1 MKLIA
6 DSFNKRFSGWMITLP
21 EEDLNAQRSGHIN
34 KEGWLI
40 QYCFGKD
47 ETDKYM
53 DYYATNKWY
62 GDSHVRIYADGTK
75 KDLPALCSMHKSSW
89 YPEEAKQLEDEHF
102 ELQSKIAEMLIDK
115 GFDRFTINMAL
126 SVWPVK
132 DSKKE

>member
-1 MKLIA
+1 
-6 DSFNKRFSGWMITLP
+6 MITLP
-21 EEDLNAQRSGHIN
+21 EEDLNARRSGHIN

-47 ETDKYM
+47 KTGKYM
-53 DYYATNKWY
+53 DYYATNRWY
-62 GDSHVRIYADGTK
+62 GDSHVRIYADGTEK
-75 KDLPALCSMHKSSW
+75 EFPVLLDFHLTSDDSVEDKRLENEFYERNRKV
-89 YPEEAKQLEDEHF
+89 AK
-102 ELQSKIAEMLIDK
+102 MLIEK